1 MISKKRKINFIIF
14 VAAFFVL
21 APLVVL
27 YSTGHIFSEGFGLLK
42 TGGMY
47 LMSAPN
53 NSQIYLNSKLIDT
66 TSFFNRSI
74 LIRDLRPNV
83 YDVVVKK
90 EGYNVW
96 KKKIKVSD
104 NLVSDARVF
113 MLQEKVET
121 REILKYLSKETASST
136 GTSTI
141 SKILNTE
148 YSDLV
153 ANFSAKKA
161 TTTVKDKNLGTVAYP
176 IMNKKIGLWKEGGKV
191 FMSWS
196 GSVDSA
202 PNTFCDE
209 RECNKKVMLFDLGR
223 EPRKID
229 FLPGENDIVVLSFED
244 SIFAVE
250 AEVNPDKSIQLLY
263 KGKTPDFR
271 IIDGIIFVKDGEYLA
286 EILL

>member
-1 MISKKRKINFIIF
+1 M
-14 VAAFFVL
+14 AFFIL

-27 YSTGHIFSEGFGLLK
+27 YSTGHIFSEGFSLLK

-53 NSQIYLNSKLIDT
+53 NSQIYLNAKLIDT
-66 TSFFNRSI
+66 TSFFNRSV
-74 LIRDLRPNV
+74 LIKDLRPGI
-83 YDVVVKK
+83 YDVIVKK
-90 EGYNVW
+90 DGHNVW

-113 MLQEKVET
+113 MLQEKVEI
-121 REILKYLSKETASST
+121 REISKYLSKEVGSTTA
-136 GTSTI
+136 TSTI
-141 SKILNTE
+141 TKISNQE
-148 YSDLV
+148 YTDLLV
-153 ANFSAKKA
+153 YFSLKKA
-161 TTTVKDKNLGTVAYP
+161 TSTVKEKNLGTLASP
-176 IMNKKIGLWKEGGKV
+176 IINKKIGLWKEGGKV

-209 RECNKKVMLFDLGR
+209 RGCNKKVMLFDLGR

-229 FLPGENDIVVLSFED
+229 FLPGENDVVILSFED
-244 SIFAVE
+244 SVFAVE

-263 KGKTPDFR
+263 KGKMPDFR
-271 IIDGIIFVKDGEYLA
+271 IIDGIIFIKDGEYLA
-286 EILL
+286 EVLL